1 MYCRGNAAILSKL
14 ITNPQKKNI
23 EMKKILKISAIIIA
37 VIVVLLLI
45 TPFLFEGKIIK
56 IVKQTVNE
64 NIDAKFEF
72 ADADISL
79 LRNFPNVS
87 VGIDKLSIINN
98 APFEGDTL
106 VYAEKA
112 HLSLPFMQIF
122 NNAGEPYSITSF
134 EIDGAVVNILTDEDG
149 NANYDIAK
157 ESSSETPGSQQKEE
171 TSTTS
176 QSDDALSLSVD
187 SYEITNS
194 KIKYYDQ
201 EGKMYFELDE
211 FNHSGNGD
219 LSTSVSELDTR
230 TSTLVSFAMDSVKY
244 LNRNPV
250 NLDAVIGVD
259 LDQNKYT
266 FLDNKAMVNQLELVF
281 DGFVQLNENSQE
293 VDINF
298 NTPSTDFK
306 NFLAVIP
313 EEYSKDISDVET
325 TGDFSV
331 VGELKGIVDQTHIP
345 TFDIA
350 INSDNASFRYPDLP
364 QAVKNI
370 HIDAKI
376 ANQTGIVENTFVD
389 IKKLDFQIAEDVF
402 SANAQIKNLMD
413 NPLVN
418 AALKGRI
425 NLANLSQAYPFDLE
439 APLKG
444 VLDANLSTNF
454 DMNSIEKS
462 QYQNT
467 KNSGTLVLKGFE
479 YSSDELKNP
488 VQINDAAMA
497 FTGGNVKL
505 NSFVAKTGQTDLSA
519 TGTIEN
525 FLGYMFNKETLKG
538 NFNLNSNTFV
548 IDDFMMAST
557 EEEEASVEPKSE
569 SETTQTTPQTTE
581 QSSEEAIK
589 IPSFLE
595 ATINAKANKVIY
607 DNLTLKDVS
616 GTLVIKDEAV
626 TLKDVTSSIFGGSL
640 ALNGAVSTKE
650 EVPVF
655 NLGLGMNNFS
665 IAESFQGLEILQ
677 AITPI
682 ADALTGTLNSTFD
695 IKGNL
700 NSDFTPNLLSIS
712 GNAIAEALISGVDA
726 KKGKLL
732 SALSQKVDFL
742 NTAGEKTRDIKAAL
756 EFDNGKVNV
765 KPFTFQYQDI
775 AVEVAG
781 SHGFDKT
788 MAYNLTFDVPAKYLG
803 KDVTNMLDKLN
814 DPEAENLTVPV
825 TATIGGSYTNP
836 SISTDLGATASAL
849 TKKLVEQQKQKLIG
863 KGTDKLKDALGDVL
877 GGGKAADSTA
887 TATSDTVQTD
897 KKEQLKNT
905 AGKLI
910 QGLFGNKEKDT
921 VN

>member
-1 MYCRGNAAILSKL
+1 
-14 ITNPQKKNI
+14 
-23 EMKKILKISAIIIA
+23 MKKIVKISAIVIA
-37 VIVVLLLI
+37 VIVVLLLVA
-45 TPFLFEGKIIK
+45 PFVFEGKIIK
-56 IVKQTVNE
+56 LVKQTVNE

-98 APFEGDTL
+98 APFQGDTL
-106 VYAEKA
+106 VYADKA

-122 NNAGEPYSITSF
+122 NSAGEPYSITSF
-134 EIDGAVVNILTDEDG
+134 EIDGAVVNILTNAEG
-149 NANYDIAK
+149 EANYDIAK
-157 ESSSETPGSQQKEE
+157 ESSSETPSSQTEE
-171 TSTTS
+171 TSTTT
-176 QSDDALSLSVD
+176 QSDAPLSLSVE

-219 LSTSVSELDTR
+219 FSTSVSELDTR
-230 TSTLVSFAMDSVKY
+230 TSTLVSFAMDSVAY
-244 LNRNPV
+244 LKRNPV

-266 FLDNKAMVNQLELVF
+266 FLDNKAMINQLELVF
-281 DGFVQLNENSQE
+281 DGFVQVNENNQE

-298 NTPSTDFK
+298 KTPSTDFK

-331 VGELKGIVDQTHIP
+331 VGAFKGIVDDTHIP

-350 INSDNASFRYPDLP
+350 ITSDNASFKYPDLP

-370 HIDAKI
+370 HIDTKI
-376 ANQTGIVENTFVD
+376 ANQTGIVEDTYVD

-402 SANAQIKNLMD
+402 SAQAQLKNIMD

-439 APLKG
+439 TPLKG
-444 VLDANLSTNF
+444 ILDANLNTNF
-454 DMNSIEKS
+454 DMNSIEKG

-467 KNSGTLVLKGFE
+467 KNSGTLALKGFE
-479 YSSDELKNP
+479 YSSEELKNP
-488 VQINDAAMA
+488 VQINDATMA
-497 FTGGNVKL
+497 FDAGNVKL

-525 FLGYMFNKETLKG
+525 LLGYMFNKETLKG
-538 NFNLNSNTFV
+538 NFDLNSNTFAV
-548 IDDFMMAST
+548 NDFMMAST
-557 EEEEASVEPKSE
+557 QEEESTSESKSE
-569 SETTQTTPQTTE
+569 SETTQTTPQTSE
-581 QSSEEAIK
+581 QSSEEEIK
-589 IPSFLE
+589 IPSFLD
-595 ATINAKANKVIY
+595 ATIHAKAAKVIY

-616 GTLVIKDEAV
+616 GTLVVRDEAV

-640 ALNGAVSTKE
+640 ALNGSVSTKE

-712 GNAIAEALISGVDA
+712 GNAIAEALISGVDPE
-726 KKGKLL
+726 KGKLL
-732 SALSQKVDFL
+732 SALTQKVDFL
-742 NTAGEKTRDIKAAL
+742 NTAKDKVKDIKAAF

-765 KPFTFQYQDI
+765 KPFNFQYKDI

-781 SHGFDKT
+781 SHGFDKS

-836 SISTDLGATASAL
+836 TVSTDLGAMASAL

-863 KGTDKLKDALGDVL
+863 KGSDKLKDALGGLL
-877 GGGKAADSTA
+877 GGDKAVDSTA
-887 TATSDTVQTD
+887 TATKDTVQAD
-897 KKEQLKNT
+897 QKEQLKNT

-921 VN
+921 VNK